1 MSDSPTRAAEDRS
14 AKENV
19 LTRSAKTRDMAQDK
33 IKIVG
38 VHKTF
43 TTKKDDVNVL
53 DGVNL
58 SVREGEFLAIVG
70 PSGCGKST
78 LLNCMAGFEKITSGT
93 IQIDGVDVD
102 RPSRKRVFVF
112 QETGIFPWYSVWDN
126 IGFGLGK
133 MPFEEKHE
141 TVMRYIR
148 LVGLEGFEKTFP
160 SELSGGMKQRVE
172 FARALAVEPDILYLD
187 EPFGALDAFTRL
199 EMRREIV
206 RIWQETGKTCILVTH
221 DVEEAVELADRIAV
235 MTRRP
240 ATIHSVL
247 DNPLPRPRDPDVRAF
262 RELKDNIFEILG
274 VERRV

>member
-1 MSDSPTRAAEDRS
+1 MTADT
-14 AKENV
+14 
-19 LTRSAKTRDMAQDK
+19 
-33 IKIVG
+33 KIVVRD

-43 TTKKDDVNVL
+43 GTKKGDVHVL
-53 DGVNL
+53 DGVDL
-58 SVREGEFLAIVG
+58 EVRAGEFLAIVG

-78 LLNCMAGFEKITSGT
+78 LLNCIAGFEQITSGT
-93 IQIDGVDVD
+93 LEIDGEPVTG
-102 RPSRKRVFVF
+102 PSRKRVFVF

-133 MPFEEKHE
+133 MPFDQKHE
-141 TVMRYIR
+141 IVMRYIR
-148 LVGLEGFEKTFP
+148 LVGLEGFEKAFP

-172 FARALAVEPDILYLD
+172 FARALAVEPDVLFLD

-221 DVEEAVELADRIAV
+221 DVQEAVELADRVAV

-240 ATIHSVL
+240 ATIHSIL
-247 DNPLPRPRDPDVRAF
+247 DNPLSRPRDPDARAF
-262 RELKDNIFEILG
+262 RDLTDEAFEILG

>member
-1 MSDSPTRAAEDRS
+1 MT
-14 AKENV
+14 
-19 LTRSAKTRDMAQDK
+19 TK
-33 IKIVG
+33 ISVRE

-43 TTKKDDVNVL
+43 VNDKGEEVHVL

-58 SVREGEFLAIVG
+58 SVVEGEFLAIVG

-78 LLNCMAGFEKITSGT
+78 LLNCVAGFETVSTGSIE
-93 IQIDGVDVD
+93 IDDELV
-102 RPSRKRVFVF
+102 RKPSRKRVFVF

-126 IGFGLGK
+126 IAFGLGDLS
-133 MPFEEKHE
+133 FDEKHE
-141 TVMRYIR
+141 IAMRYIR
-148 LVGLEGFEKTFP
+148 LVGLEGFEKAYP

-172 FARALAVEPDILYLD
+172 FARALAVEPDVLYLD

-221 DVEEAVELADRIAV
+221 DVEEAVELADRVAV

-247 DNPLPRPRDPDVRAF
+247 DNPLDRPRDPDDRRF
-262 RELKDNIFEILG
+262 RELKDSIFEILG